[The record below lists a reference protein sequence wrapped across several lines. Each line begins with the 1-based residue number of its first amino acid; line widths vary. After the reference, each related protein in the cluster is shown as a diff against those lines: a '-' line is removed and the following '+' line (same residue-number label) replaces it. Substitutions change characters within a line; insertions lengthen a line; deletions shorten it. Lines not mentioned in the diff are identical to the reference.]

1 MRKYKYLI
9 LCFACLCGLATV
21 SCGDDDDVLPEE
33 ELPGGGQGEDDPQ
46 NGGNGSGEEVVTPG
60 LDGES
65 LKFVG
70 AWRGIGPSAK
80 SQGPSYNPVEGTWY
94 FKNDSTYQFGSE
106 TGKWRYNAENK
117 MLITDNR
124 FGFVWQILE
133 LTDGTWLGTLLNE
146 KGGTYTYTREN
157 TSMTIHTGRLQ
168 DINQSDITVSYTLSK
183 TEYATESYK
192 YGICISTDRNLPE
205 GQTNYYYEDTHSED
219 TLIQIPNMELNTTYY
234 YSAVIDI
241 NGRKIYGDTLEYTH
255 HYYDNAVFMGG
266 YSANGKPLFVAKG
279 NLIMRS
285 DGSAYIAPSGDY
297 MLNRSYSEGI
307 DEWDR
312 FQWGDATGMRTE
324 QSDVVSF
331 YKDTYDLPTYQDIAS
346 TKLGGLWR
354 MQKVGENPTP
364 ASLCEGEG
372 TFENNDRTHVTTW
385 TNKLSGKSV
394 TYIQAKNYY
403 HYEGSW
409 HGTYRWT
416 SFWTST
422 GYRLRS
428 DTRPYNYEHYAYVY
442 YSSSDSETRQYDFN
456 FIRPVTE

>member
-9 LCFACLCGLATV
+9 LCLACLCGLATV
-21 SCGDDDDVLPEE
+21 SCGEDDDVLPEE

-46 NGGNGSGEEVVTPG
+46 NGGNGSGEEVVTPS
-60 LDGES
+60 LDKES

-70 AWRGIGPSAK
+70 VWKGIGPSAK

-219 TLIQIPNMELNTTYY
+219 TLIQIPNLELNTTYY

-241 NGRKIYGDTLEYTH
+241 NGRKTYGDTLEYTH
-255 HYYDNAVFMGG
+255 HYYNNAVFMRG
-266 YSANGKPLFVAKG
+266 YSANGKPLFIAKG

-285 DGSAYIAPSGDY
+285 DGSAYIAPSEEY
-297 MLNRSYSEGI
+297 MLNRSYSVGI

-312 FQWGDATGMRTE
+312 FQWGDATGKRTG
-324 QSDVVSF
+324 QSNVISF
-331 YKDTYDLPTYQDIAS
+331 YKDTYDLPTYRDIAS
-346 TKLGGLWR
+346 TKMGGLWR
-354 MQKVGENPTP
+354 MQ
-364 ASLCEGEG
+364 
-372 TFENNDRTHVTTW
+372 
-385 TNKLSGKSV
+385 
-394 TYIQAKNYY
+394 
-403 HYEGSW
+403 
-409 HGTYRWT
+409 
-416 SFWTST
+416 
-422 GYRLRS
+422 
-428 DTRPYNYEHYAYVY
+428 
-442 YSSSDSETRQYDFN
+442 
-456 FIRPVTE
+456 